1 MLSLLAQVCN
11 WAALRLAKELSFGST
26 HMRERWDI
34 LSGATSWV
42 FYGILWQTPMADP
55 PVASNM
61 PEIRSIVVNCFHMF
75 PSWIFTCMCMRGLYD
90 TFPVPNCPIPN
101 RSPAGAPRYI
111 ELCGGW
117 VCTNIHHPNGTRP
130 LPTTSFVR
138 GTIWGGW
145 RCTSFS
151 SCKTLQ
157 KKIGVKYQDG
167 QGRTRYKGNGKALKN
182 SQILSL
188 YMSISFPL
196 PLKTIQEIPTFVLQL
211 IG

>member
-75 PSWIFTCMCMRGLYD
+75 PSWIFYMHVHAWPLWHFPCPELPNPEPITRWCSKVYRIVWWMGLYKH
-90 TFPVPNCPIPN
+90 P
-101 RSPAGAPRYI
+101 SPKRHKAFTNNKFCERYNLGRLKMH
-111 ELCGGW
+111 EFLK
-117 VCTNIHHPNGTRP
+117 
-130 LPTTSFVR
+130 LQDPTK
-138 GTIWGGW
+138 
-145 RCTSFS
+145 
-151 SCKTLQ
+151 KTA
-157 KKIGVKYQDG
+157 VKYQDG